1 MVHCIAFGCS
11 NSDKEAKL
19 GKSFFRVPK
28 KGVSKKQDSLRKAWF
43 AKLRL
48 QNPPDESENVR
59 VCQDHFVEDDFLC
72 DMQSALG
79 FKKPKRQLKP
89 DAVPSVFIF
98 TKKHAERKL
107 STKRSDQRAR
117 KEVCLFRI
125 IATLPP
131 MTGMTIN

>member
-11 NSDKEAKL
+11 NSVKEAKL

-28 KGVSKKQDSLRKAWF
+28 QGVSKKQDSLREAWF
-43 AKLRL
+43 ARFHL
-48 QNPPDESENVR
+48 QNPPDESKNVHI
-59 VCQDHFVEDDFLC
+59 CQDHFVENDFLC

-79 FKKPKRQLKP
+79 FKKSRRQLKP

-98 TKKHAERKL
+98 TKKRAERKL
-107 STKRSDQRAR
+107 SMTRRDQRAR
-117 KEVCLFRI
+117 KEVCLCRI
-125 IATLPP
+125 TATLPP